1 MITSFPLC
9 SNSGVTNASTVSAI
23 VNARKLIVWGI
34 GEETTHTAPRSYF
47 LNNGAVDYVV
57 VTGTEA
63 YVVIKN
69 DKSVNLVLATKPHF
83 IRGRRLFLGKP
94 DEEVTSLFGRR
105 VALNDT
111 KADHQLVV
119 DGLPPL
125 PRDND
130 IRSLFGRFGA
140 ITEVRVDA
148 NMHRA
153 FVNFST
159 AEALQK
165 AVAAAPPRLKGM
177 NLRVSLPEDHEHS
190 FDDQVERNAVH
201 FQDIDVFDTV
211 NLNRVL
217 VPSNDLTELEPKSE
231 QKKR

>member
-1 MITSFPLC
+1 M
-9 SNSGVTNASTVSAI
+9 
-23 VNARKLIVWGI
+23 
-34 GEETTHTAPRSYF
+34 
-47 LNNGAVDYVV
+47 
-57 VTGTEA
+57 
-63 YVVIKN
+63 
-69 DKSVNLVLATKPHF
+69 
-83 IRGRRLFLGKP
+83 
-94 DEEVTSLFGRR
+94 
-105 VALNDT
+105 ALNDT

-177 NLRVSLPEDHEHS
+177 NLRVSLPEDHEHRCES
-190 FDDQVERNAVH
+190 TRLVAYLKHDFRRGREPTNAV
-201 FQDIDVFDTV
+201 
-211 NLNRVL
+211 RL
-217 VPSNDLTELEPKSE
+217 VPAHINRCAKALLRLGLNVCIYQVIRLLPVFISLRLTCVVLGKVDG
-231 QKKR
+231 